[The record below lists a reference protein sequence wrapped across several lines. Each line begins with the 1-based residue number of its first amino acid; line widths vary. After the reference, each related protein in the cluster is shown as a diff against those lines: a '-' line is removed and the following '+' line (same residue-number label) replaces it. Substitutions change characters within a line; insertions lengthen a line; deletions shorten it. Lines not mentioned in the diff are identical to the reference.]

1 MKRFLAL
8 FAALTIILMFS
19 SCGEKAPDLARADH
33 VFRLTRLE
41 EAPDAL
47 SGRAAFN
54 GGTLT
59 LSDNRLLLEKDGEV
73 TELCA
78 DLTALFDKPV
88 KRVNS
93 LAVSDGRIYLCADSA
108 LAVIDGVTASP
119 TGDAS
124 SGWKVASTGFSGSD
138 ARLMGSDDGVYL
150 FRLGADYRA
159 KVSRVSAELKLE
171 DLELPEESVFERADI
186 FMAHGKMYLSTAD
199 GLYSFDGEA
208 ELVCDYLNSDI
219 NYRAVRS
226 LAVESDERFYLSAYE
241 NDELRYFACERLDES
256 EVPLKY
262 IINVAGSG
270 ASDELRT
277 AILDFNRS
285 SENYRAVLSDYSRFD
300 TYEDPTR
307 GSTKLRYDIVAGN
320 IPDVMIFTESDERFG
335 WKDSYMKAK
344 MFADLYGFI
353 DADPELSRG
362 DFIDAVTKN
371 NERGGKLYELATN
384 VNIMSMTGKGGKYT
398 LKSLLDEIGNSGGAP
413 FSSGGDYRLW
423 QLLSLSLNEF
433 VTDKGCDFDKPEFR
447 KLLEMWKNLGESNE
461 YEHEFIEPSTAHDF
475 VRYAVKFTPD
485 EFTGLPAVS
494 GSGILIEISES
505 FAISAKSTVRDGA
518 WELIRTLA
526 LGKSGEFGF
535 PTTRSELKEII
546 NSEVGKRYAVSQSG
560 SLSGLNDGQEVPS
573 GKRLFVFT
581 EDYADKF
588 YSMIDGGTTGY
599 AYLSPVMAIIRE
611 EASAYRSGAKGID
624 ETIRLIDDR
633 VSTYISEVK

>member
-1 MKRFLAL
+1 MKKLIALLILA
-8 FAALTIILMFS
+8 FTVILI
-19 SCGEKAPDLARADH
+19 SCGEKAPEPARADC
-33 VFRLTRLE
+33 VFRLTRLD

-47 SGRAAFN
+47 SGRVAFD

-73 TELCA
+73 TERCA

-108 LAVIDGVTASP
+108 IAVIDGEKVT
-119 TGDAS
+119 
-124 SGWKVASTGFSGSD
+124 STGIPGSD
-138 ARLMGSDDGVYL
+138 ARLIGSDDGVYL
-150 FRLGADYRA
+150 FRVGADYRV
-159 KVSRVSAELKLE
+159 KVSRVSPELKSE
-171 DLELPEESVFERADI
+171 DLELPEESVFERADV

-199 GLYSFDGEA
+199 GLYSFDGGEA
-208 ELVCDYLNSDI
+208 ELICDYLNSDI

-226 LAVESDERFYLSAYE
+226 LSVESDERFYFSAYE
-241 NDELRYFACERLDES
+241 NDELRYFVCDRLDES

-307 GSTKLRYDIVAGN
+307 GSMKLRYDIVAGN
-320 IPDVMIFTESDERFG
+320 IPDVMIFTEADERFG
-335 WKDSYMKAK
+335 WKNSYMKAK
-344 MFADLYGFI
+344 MFADLYGYI

-384 VNIMSMTGKGGKYT
+384 VSIMSMTGKGGKYT
-398 LKSLLDEIGNSGGAP
+398 LKSLLDETEKSGDAP
-413 FSSGGDYRLW
+413 FSGGGDYRLW
-423 QLLSLSLNEF
+423 QLLSLSLKEF

-447 KLLEMWKNLGESNE
+447 KLLEMWKNPGESNE
-461 YEHEFIEPSTAHDF
+461 YEHEFIELSTAHDF
-475 VRYAVKFTPD
+475 VRYAAKYPPD
-485 EFTGLPAVS
+485 EFTGLPTVS
-494 GSGILIEISES
+494 GSGTLIQISES
-505 FAISAKSTVRDGA
+505 FAISAKSTVKDGA

-526 LGKSGEFGF
+526 LGKSGVFGF

-560 SLSGLNDGQEVPS
+560 SLNGLNDGQEVPS

-588 YSMIDGGTTGY
+588 YSMIDGGTTGC

-624 ETIRLIDDR
+624 ETIRLINDR

>member
-8 FAALTIILMFS
+8 LTALTILFMLS
-19 SCGEKAPDLARADH
+19 SCGEKAPELAHADH

-47 SGRAAFN
+47 SGRAAFD

-93 LAVSDGRIYLCADSA
+93 LAVSDGKVYLCADSA
-108 LAVIDGVTASP
+108 LAVIDGE
-119 TGDAS
+119 
-124 SGWKVASTGFSGSD
+124 KVASTGISGSD
-138 ARLMGSDDGVYL
+138 ARLISSDDGVYL
-150 FRLGADYRA
+150 FRVGADYRV
-159 KVSRVSAELKLE
+159 KVSRVSPELELE
-171 DLELPEESVFERADI
+171 ELELPEESVFERAGI
-186 FMAHGKMYLSTAD
+186 SIAHGKMYLSTAD
-199 GLYSFDGEA
+199 GLYSFDGGET
-208 ELVCDYLNSDI
+208 ELICDYLNSDI
-219 NYRAVRS
+219 NYRVLKS
-226 LAVESDERFYLSAYE
+226 LAVESDERFYLSEYE
-241 NDELRYFACERLDES
+241 NDELRYLVCDRLDES
-256 EVPLKY
+256 EVPMKY

-300 TYEDPTR
+300 TYDDPTR

-320 IPDVMIFTESDERFG
+320 IPDVMIFTAADERFG
-335 WKDSYMKAK
+335 WKNSYMKAK
-344 MFADLYGFI
+344 MFADLYSFI

-384 VNIMSMTGKGGKYT
+384 VNIMSMTGNGGKYT
-398 LKSLLDEIGNSGGAP
+398 LKSLLDETGKSGGAP

-423 QLLSLSLNEF
+423 QLLSLSLKEF

-447 KLLEMWKNLGESNE
+447 KLLEMWKNLGESEE
-461 YEHEFIEPSTAHDF
+461 YAHEFVETATAHDL
-475 VRYAVKFTPD
+475 VRYAAKFQPD
-485 EFTGLPAVS
+485 EFTGLPAVC
-494 GSGILIEISES
+494 GSGTLIEISES
-505 FAISAKSTVRDGA
+505 FAISAKSTVKDGA

-526 LGKSGEFGF
+526 LGKNGEFGF

-560 SLSGLNDGQEVPS
+560 GFSGLNDGQEVPS

-581 EDYADKF
+581 EKYADKF

-611 EASAYRSGAKGID
+611 EASAYKSGAKGID
-624 ETIRLIDDR
+624 ETIRLINDR